1 MYFLWFSDDFPIETS
16 MAAEVWR
23 TSRGWPHAGADERA
37 PSRGGGASC
46 LGFPCAMG
54 QVTVFFFFFKWDFW
68 DVSWWIIGKW
78 WLNQQKNQIFLIGF
92 NGISGIFGIDLPSGK
107 LR

>member
-1 MYFLWFSDDFPIETS
+1 

-54 QVTVFFFFFKWDFW
+54 QVTVFFFF
-68 DVSWWIIGKW
+68 
-78 WLNQQKNQIFLIGF
+78 L
-92 NGISGIFGIDLPSGK
+92 NGISGMYPDGL
-107 LR
+107 